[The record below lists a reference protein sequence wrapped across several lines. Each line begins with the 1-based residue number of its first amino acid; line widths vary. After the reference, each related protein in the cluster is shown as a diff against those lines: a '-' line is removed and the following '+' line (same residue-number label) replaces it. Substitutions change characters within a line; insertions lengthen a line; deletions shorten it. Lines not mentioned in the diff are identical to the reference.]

1 MKKTQKIITILMLIS
16 ILTMSLFISTVNA
29 AVTIASGAENS
40 TVTITRNVNG
50 VTNPVTNTFTY
61 TIAFDS
67 AYGAAAKSGTATNFP
82 TSATVVFNNKAPVS
96 GTATQTGTVDFAG
109 TTFNKVGD
117 YRFTL
122 KETATEDFTKYPLDG
137 AKTYYLYVSVRFAED
152 DTDGTKMVATVATQ
166 GIKDD
171 TKDENA
177 TPTPGKK
184 EAVVFESEATFT
196 YITISKQVTGNMGD
210 KSEYF
215 DVTVTIPGTT
225 GDTYLVSG
233 GKYGTPA
240 TSETTVTAGT
250 AKTLQIKHN
259 ETLTIGIASDG
270 TKKQIPVGTNY
281 TVAETAVEG
290 YETTIDNLTKGTLTT
305 TKTAAAIP
313 TNNQLPATNKVSIV
327 NHYEVAT
334 LTGVFF
340 NIMPYVVIAA
350 AVIILIAMVR
360 RSSKNK
366 KED

>member
-29 AVTIASGAENS
+29 AVTIASEAENS

-67 AYGAAAKSGTATNFP
+67 AYGAAKKSGTATNFP
-82 TSATVVFNNKAPVS
+82 TSATVVFNNKAPNDA
-96 GTATQTGTVDFAG
+96 GTATQTGIVDFAG

-122 KETATEDFTKYPLDG
+122 KETATEDSTKYPLDSE
-137 AKTYYLYVSVRFAED
+137 KTYYLYVSVRFAED
-152 DTDGTKMVATVATQ
+152 DTDGTKMVATVGGS
-166 GIKDD
+166 GIKNNTNDER
-171 TKDENA
+171 TKPN
-177 TPTPGKK
+177 PGTK

-225 GDTYLVSG
+225 GDTYTVSG
-233 GKYGTPA
+233 GSHASNPKTVEAGKA
-240 TSETTVTAGT
+240 TVL
-250 AKTLQIKHN
+250 KIKHN
-259 ETLTIGIASDG
+259 ETITIGLSG
-270 TKKQIPVGTNY
+270 TKKQIPVGTKY

-305 TKTAAAIP
+305 TKIAAAIP

>member
-1 MKKTQKIITILMLIS
+1 MKKTQKIITILMLIA

-67 AYGAAAKSGTATNFP
+67 AYGAAKKSGTATGFP
-82 TSATVVFNNKAPVS
+82 TSTTVVFNNKAPNA

-122 KETATEDFTKYPLDG
+122 KETATGDSTKYPLDG
-137 AKTYYLYVSVRFAED
+137 EKTYYLYVSVRFAED
-152 DTDGTKMVATVATQ
+152 DTDGTKMVATVAGS
-166 GIKDD
+166 GIKNNTNDQ
-171 TKDENA
+171 NA
-177 TPTPGKK
+177 TTNPGTK

-313 TNNQLPATNKVSIV
+313 TNNQLPATNKVAIV

-360 RSSKNK
+360 RSSKSK
-366 KED
+366 KEE

>member
-1 MKKTQKIITILMLIS
+1 MKKTQKIITILTLIA

-67 AYGAAAKSGTATNFP
+67 AYGAAKKSGTATNFP
-82 TSATVVFNNKAPVS
+82 TSATVVFNNKAPNA
-96 GTATQTGTVDFAG
+96 GTATETGIVDFAG

-122 KETATEDFTKYPLDG
+122 KETATEDSTKYPLDG
-137 AKTYYLYVSVRFAED
+137 EKTYYLYVSVRFAED
-152 DTDGTKMVATVATQ
+152 DTDGTKMVATVGGS
-166 GIKDD
+166 GIKNNTNDER
-171 TKDENA
+171 TKPN
-177 TPTPGKK
+177 PGTK

-225 GDTYLVSG
+225 GDTYTVSG
-233 GKYGTPA
+233 GSYASNPKTVEAGKA
-240 TSETTVTAGT
+240 TVL
-250 AKTLQIKHN
+250 KIKHD
-259 ETLTIGIASDG
+259 ETITIGLSG
-270 TKKQIPVGTNY
+270 KTKQIPVGTNY

-305 TKTAAAIP
+305 TKTAAEIP
-313 TNNQLPATNKVSIV
+313 ETDVLPDANKVSIV

-360 RSSKNK
+360 RSSKSK
-366 KED
+366 KEE